1 MKYSGVEW
9 IGEIPDNWNVKAIRE
24 CLFER
29 NEKNNQLQETTILSL
44 SAKDG
49 VTLYDGENHS
59 GNKPR
64 EDLSGYKIVKE
75 NDIVANSM
83 NILSGS
89 VGLSKYNGVVSP
101 VYYIY
106 HIRNSKDNIRYFSYI
121 FQCNE
126 FQKNLRRLGKGILIR
141 ESEDGKL
148 NTIRTKVPP
157 YQLSIERI
165 PYPDEYLQKCIV
177 KLLDKK
183 TKEIDSLIEIE
194 NQQIEKLKEYVE
206 SSIYEYL
213 KKELGVS
220 INDMSFE
227 SRTSMKKIGALS
239 NLVTKQTGFDY
250 SNTIKPTM
258 LDSPNE
264 DSLPYLQTRNFKN
277 NYFNLNTE
285 FYVPKSTWEQ
295 FPKLI
300 LDDETLLFSI
310 VGASIGNVAI
320 FPKSEKAFLGG
331 AICRVNLVD
340 KEYALFIKEIMLS
353 KFGQEQINRKI
364 NSNAQGTITVQNVRD
379 FLIPMPSKKDAI
391 RIGLKCESKRK
402 EVDDLIA
409 IKEKKID
416 ELTEY
421 KKSLIYE
428 YVTGK
433 KEVC

>member
-1 MKYSGVEW
+1 MKYSGIKW
-9 IGEIPDNWNVKAIRE
+9 IGEIPDNWNVRKVKQCFYISKEQAHEENPI
-24 CLFER
+24 
-29 NEKNNQLQETTILSL
+29 ILSL
-44 SAKDG
+44 ARTG
-49 VTLYDGENHS
+49 VKVRDISNNEGQLAASYDNYNPVMPGDLLLNPMDLYSGANCSLSEVSGVISPAYINLRKKVELNPKFYDYYFKTQYWAMAMFAHGKGVSFDNRWTMNAETLLNYYLPFTSSDVQ
-59 GNKPR
+59 
-64 EDLSGYKIVKE
+64 DKIV
-75 NDIVANSM
+75 D
-83 NILSGS
+83 
-89 VGLSKYNGVVSP
+89 
-101 VYYIY
+101 
-106 HIRNSKDNIRYFSYI
+106 
-121 FQCNE
+121 
-126 FQKNLRRLGKGILIR
+126 LI
-141 ESEDGKL
+141 
-148 NTIRTKVPP
+148 N
-157 YQLSIERI
+157 
-165 PYPDEYLQKCIV
+165 
-177 KLLDKK
+177 KK
-183 TKEIDSLIEIE
+183 TAEIDSLIEIE

-220 INDMSFE
+220 IKDMSFE

-258 LDSPNE
+258 LDNPNE

-379 FLIPMPSKKDAI
+379 FLIPMPSKKDAV
-391 RIGLKCESKRK
+391 RIGQKCESMRK
-402 EVDDLIA
+402 EVDDLIT
-409 IKEKKID
+409 IKGKKSD
-416 ELTEY
+416 VLTEY

>member
-1 MKYSGVEW
+1 MKYSGIKW
-9 IGEIPDNWNVKAIRE
+9 IGEIPDNWNVRKVKQCFYISKEQAHE
-24 CLFER
+24 E
-29 NEKNNQLQETTILSL
+29 NPTILSL
-44 SAKDG
+44 ARAG
-49 VTLYDGENHS
+49 VKVRDISNNEGQLAASYDNYNPVMPGDLLLNPMDLYSGANCSLSEVSGVISPAYINLRKKVELNPKFYDYFFKTQYWAMAMFAHGKGVSFDNRWTMNAETLLNYYLPFPSSDVQ
-59 GNKPR
+59 
-64 EDLSGYKIVKE
+64 DKIV
-75 NDIVANSM
+75 D
-83 NILSGS
+83 
-89 VGLSKYNGVVSP
+89 
-101 VYYIY
+101 
-106 HIRNSKDNIRYFSYI
+106 
-121 FQCNE
+121 
-126 FQKNLRRLGKGILIR
+126 LI
-141 ESEDGKL
+141 
-148 NTIRTKVPP
+148 N
-157 YQLSIERI
+157 
-165 PYPDEYLQKCIV
+165 
-177 KLLDKK
+177 KK
-183 TKEIDSLIEIE
+183 TAEIDSLIEIE

-258 LDSPNE
+258 LDNPNE

-353 KFGQEQINRKI
+353 KFGQEQIYRKI

-379 FLIPMPSKKDAI
+379 FLIPMPSKKDAV
-391 RIGLKCESKRK
+391 RIGQKCESMRK
-402 EVDDLIA
+402 EVDDLIT

-416 ELTEY
+416 VLTEY

>member
-9 IGEIPDNWNVKAIRE
+9 IGEIPENWKLNKMGQ
-24 CLFER
+24 LFNLR
-29 NEKNNQLQETTILSL
+29 NEKVSDKDYSPLSVSKGGIVPQMENVAKSDASDDRKLVLKGDFAINSRSDRKMSCGVSPLDGSVSLINTILYP
-44 SAKDG
+44 K
-49 VTLYDGENHS
+49 
-59 GNKPR
+59 
-64 EDLSGYKIVKE
+64 
-75 NDIVANSM
+75 NDDVIYNDYMNYLLKNYGFAEEFYRWGHGIVADLWTTKWQEMKSIM
-83 NILSGS
+83 LPLPS
-89 VGLSKYNGVVSP
+89 V
-101 VYYIY
+101 
-106 HIRNSKDNIRYFSYI
+106 
-121 FQCNE
+121 
-126 FQKNLRRLGKGILIR
+126 QKQKATY
-141 ESEDGKL
+141 DFL
-148 NTIRTKVPP
+148 N
-157 YQLSIERI
+157 
-165 PYPDEYLQKCIV
+165 QK
-177 KLLDKK
+177 
-183 TKEIDSLIEIE
+183 TEEIDSLIEIE

-220 INDMSFE
+220 IKDMSFE

-258 LDSPNE
+258 LDNPNE

-379 FLIPMPSKKDAI
+379 FLIPMPSKKDAV
-391 RIGLKCESKRK
+391 RIGQKCESMRK
-402 EVDDLIA
+402 EVDDLIT

-416 ELTEY
+416 VLTEY

>member
-9 IGEIPDNWNVKAIRE
+9 IGEIPENWKLNKIGQ
-24 CLFER
+24 LFNLR
-29 NEKNNQLQETTILSL
+29 NEKVSDKDYSPLSVSKGGIVPQMENVAKSDASDDRKLVLKGDFAINSRSDRKMSCGVSPLDGSVSLINTILYP
-44 SAKDG
+44 K
-49 VTLYDGENHS
+49 
-59 GNKPR
+59 
-64 EDLSGYKIVKE
+64 
-75 NDIVANSM
+75 NDDVIYNDYMNYLLKNYGFAEEFYRWGHGIVADLWTTKWQEMKSIM
-83 NILSGS
+83 LPLPS
-89 VGLSKYNGVVSP
+89 V
-101 VYYIY
+101 
-106 HIRNSKDNIRYFSYI
+106 
-121 FQCNE
+121 
-126 FQKNLRRLGKGILIR
+126 QKQKATY
-141 ESEDGKL
+141 DFL
-148 NTIRTKVPP
+148 N
-157 YQLSIERI
+157 
-165 PYPDEYLQKCIV
+165 QK
-177 KLLDKK
+177 
-183 TKEIDSLIEIE
+183 TEEIDSLIEIE

-220 INDMSFE
+220 IKDMSFE

-258 LDSPNE
+258 LDNPNE

-320 FPKSEKAFLGG
+320 LPKSEKAFLGG

-379 FLIPMPSKKDAI
+379 FLIPMPSKKDAV
-391 RIGLKCESKRK
+391 RIGQKCESMRK
-402 EVDDLIA
+402 EVDDLIT

-416 ELTEY
+416 VLTEY

>member
-1 MKYSGVEW
+1 MKYSGIKW
-9 IGEIPDNWNVKAIRE
+9 IGKIPDNWKLNKIGQ
-24 CLFER
+24 LFNLR
-29 NEKNNQLQETTILSL
+29 NEKVSDKDYSPLSVSKGGIVPQMENVAKSDASDDRKLVLKGDFAINSRSDRKMSCGVSPLDGSVSLINTILYP
-44 SAKDG
+44 K
-49 VTLYDGENHS
+49 N
-59 GNKPR
+59 
-64 EDLSGYKIVKE
+64 
-75 NDIVANSM
+75 NDVIYNDYMNYLLKNYGFAEEFYRWGHGIVADLWTTKWQEMKSIM
-83 NILSGS
+83 LPLPS
-89 VGLSKYNGVVSP
+89 V
-101 VYYIY
+101 
-106 HIRNSKDNIRYFSYI
+106 
-121 FQCNE
+121 
-126 FQKNLRRLGKGILIR
+126 QKQKATY
-141 ESEDGKL
+141 DFL
-148 NTIRTKVPP
+148 N
-157 YQLSIERI
+157 
-165 PYPDEYLQKCIV
+165 QK
-177 KLLDKK
+177 
-183 TKEIDSLIEIE
+183 TEEIDSLIEIE
-194 NQQIEKLKEYVE
+194 NQQIEMLKEYVE

-258 LDSPNE
+258 LDNPNE

-379 FLIPMPSKKDAI
+379 FLIPMPSKKDAV
-391 RIGLKCESKRK
+391 RIGQKCASMRK
-402 EVDDLIA
+402 EVDDLIT
-409 IKEKKID
+409 IKEKKIYV
-416 ELTEY
+416 LTEY

>member
-1 MKYSGVEW
+1 MKYSGIKW
-9 IGEIPDNWNVKAIRE
+9 IGEIPDNWNVRKVKQCFYISKEQAHEENPI
-24 CLFER
+24 
-29 NEKNNQLQETTILSL
+29 ILSL
-44 SAKDG
+44 ARAG
-49 VTLYDGENHS
+49 VKVRDISNNEGQLAASYDNYNPVMPGDLLLNPMDLYSGANCSLSEVSGVISPAYINLRKKVELNPKFYDYYFKTQYWAMAMFAHGKGVSFDNRWTMNAETLLNYYLPFTSSDVQ
-59 GNKPR
+59 
-64 EDLSGYKIVKE
+64 DKIV
-75 NDIVANSM
+75 D
-83 NILSGS
+83 
-89 VGLSKYNGVVSP
+89 
-101 VYYIY
+101 
-106 HIRNSKDNIRYFSYI
+106 
-121 FQCNE
+121 
-126 FQKNLRRLGKGILIR
+126 LI
-141 ESEDGKL
+141 
-148 NTIRTKVPP
+148 N
-157 YQLSIERI
+157 
-165 PYPDEYLQKCIV
+165 
-177 KLLDKK
+177 KK
-183 TKEIDSLIEIE
+183 TAEIDSLIEVE

-227 SRTSMKKIGALS
+227 SRTPMKKIGALS

-258 LDSPNE
+258 LDNPNE

-379 FLIPMPSKKDAI
+379 FLIPMPSKKDAV
-391 RIGLKCESKRK
+391 RIGQKCESMRK
-402 EVDDLIA
+402 EVDDLIT

>member
-9 IGEIPDNWNVKAIRE
+9 VGEIPENWKLNKIGQ
-24 CLFER
+24 LFNLR
-29 NEKNNQLQETTILSL
+29 NEKVSDKDYSPLSVSKGGIVPQMENVAKSDASDDRKLVLKGDFAINSRSDRKMSCGVSPLDGSVSLINTILYP
-44 SAKDG
+44 K
-49 VTLYDGENHS
+49 N
-59 GNKPR
+59 
-64 EDLSGYKIVKE
+64 
-75 NDIVANSM
+75 NDVIYNDYMNYLLKNYGFAEEFYRWGHGIVADLWTTKWQEMKSIM
-83 NILSGS
+83 LPLPS
-89 VGLSKYNGVVSP
+89 V
-101 VYYIY
+101 
-106 HIRNSKDNIRYFSYI
+106 
-121 FQCNE
+121 
-126 FQKNLRRLGKGILIR
+126 QKQKATY
-141 ESEDGKL
+141 DFL
-148 NTIRTKVPP
+148 N
-157 YQLSIERI
+157 
-165 PYPDEYLQKCIV
+165 QK
-177 KLLDKK
+177 
-183 TKEIDSLIEIE
+183 TEEIDSLIEIE
-194 NQQIEKLKEYVE
+194 NQQIEMLKEYIE

-258 LDSPNE
+258 LDNPNE

-379 FLIPMPSKKDAI
+379 FLIPMPSKKDAV
-391 RIGLKCESKRK
+391 RIGQKCASMRK
-402 EVDDLIA
+402 EVDDLIT
-409 IKEKKID
+409 IKEKKIYV
-416 ELTEY
+416 LTEY